1 MVWLE
6 VGVELEGVELEF
18 QAIDDSDPDPVITLE
33 IEKSRQIQNNLRENH
48 KDL

>member
-1 MVWLE
+1 MVRSRSGIGRTVRSL
-6 VGVELEGVELEF
+6 F